1 MPAKFHGVKNANLV
15 VLVAVALSA
24 PTVSASAASGV
35 PVPIHHPIVRVIT
48 RDHTGQVGKPP
59 SPAGT
64 YDSAS
69 ATVRDHRSNAGSGAA
84 SMPAGHSPK

>member
-1 MPAKFHGVKNANLV
+1 MPAKFHGVQNANLV
-15 VLVAVALSA
+15 VLAAVALSA
-24 PTVSASAASGV
+24 LTVSASAQV
-35 PVPIHHPIVRVIT
+35 HHPITRVFA

-64 YDSAS
+64 YDPAS